1 MGWEW
6 ALNLRAQSRTLRS
19 PEVLRVLAAI
29 ANGHWWRYSCV
40 SHPVARRVL
49 HVASCSTDTR
59 GGLVTLQLFVLII
72 AIPVGSVLNLDE
84 SVAIV
89 CCNCVLQSGM
99 YMVAAVHH

>member
-1 MGWEW
+1 
-6 ALNLRAQSRTLRS
+6 
-19 PEVLRVLAAI
+19 VLRVLAAI